1 MYVKTLELKNF
12 RNYEHLQMEF
22 DPRINLITGRNAQG
36 KTNLIEAVY
45 LISMGRSF
53 RPGRDSEMIRF
64 GQNEAVVKAEAVK
77 SFMDTRINICIN
89 RKSKKSIKKDGKQL
103 HKTSELLNNI
113 YIVAFTPEDLR
124 IVKDEPEK
132 RRAFVDKELAQ
143 IQPAYYLSLSRYKKV
158 LQQRNSILKEENI
171 CPSMLSLWD
180 AQLVQYGAQ
189 LMQMRQIFIDQL
201 STFSSRIH
209 DSITCGQESLEIQ
222 YASNVSYEKDLD
234 RQKEILKEA
243 LEQSLDTDRRMRT
256 TTRGPHKDDLRFL
269 VNGVNAR
276 KFGSQGQQ
284 RTCALSL
291 KLAELDFIKQETG
304 EAAILLL
311 DDVMSEL
318 DQSRR
323 AFLTDSLKENQIF
336 ITMTEA
342 EEDLIRAYGNPTVFQ
357 VKDGYINTI

>member
-1 MYVKTLELKNF
+1 MYVKKLELKNF
-12 RNYEHLQMEF
+12 RNYENLQMEF
-22 DPRINLITGRNAQG
+22 NPGINLITGRNAQG

-77 SFMDTRINICIN
+77 SLMDTRIDICIN

-132 RRAFVDKELAQ
+132 RRAFINKELAQ
-143 IQPAYYLSLSRYKKV
+143 IKPAYYLSLSRYKKV
-158 LQQRNSILKEENI
+158 LQQRNSCLKEEPLR
-171 CPSMLSLWD
+171 PSMLQLWD
-180 AQLVQYGAQ
+180 MQLVQYGAEI
-189 LMQMRQIFIDQL
+189 MQMRKAFIDQL
-201 STFSSRIH
+201 SVFSGKIH
-209 DSITCGQESLEIQ
+209 ESITCGQEKLDIQ
-222 YASNVSYEKDLD
+222 YASNVKYDPDKEK
-234 RQKEILKEA
+234 QMNILQEA
-243 LEQSLDTDRRMRT
+243 LEQSSETDRRMKT
-256 TTRGPHKDDLRFL
+256 TTRGPHKDDLRFM
-269 VNGVNAR
+269 VNGINAR

-304 EAAILLL
+304 ESAILLL

-323 AFLTDSLKENQIF
+323 AYLTDSLEENQIF

-342 EEDLIRAYGNPTVFQ
+342 EEELIRAYRHPAVFK
-357 VKDGYINTI
+357 VKDGHINTI

>member
-1 MYVKTLELKNF
+1 MYVKELELKNF
-12 RNYEHLQMEF
+12 RNYESLDLEF

-53 RPGRDSEMIRF
+53 RAGRDSEMIRF
-64 GQNEAVVKAEAVK
+64 GQNEALVRAEAVK
-77 SFMDTRINICIN
+77 AVMDTRIDISIS
-89 RKSKKSIKKDGKQL
+89 RKSKKYIKKDGKQL

-113 YIVAFTPEDLR
+113 FIVAFTPEDLR

-132 RRAFVDKELAQ
+132 RRRFIDKELAQ
-143 IQPAYYLSLSRYKKV
+143 IQPAYYLCLSRYKKV
-158 LQQRNSILKEENI
+158 LQQRNSCLKEI
-171 CPSMLSLWD
+171 PVRPSMLSLWD
-180 AQLVQYGAQ
+180 MQLVQYGAD
-189 LMQMRQIFIDQL
+189 MMRMRKAFIDRL
-201 STFSSRIH
+201 SVFSGKIH
-209 DSITCGQESLEIQ
+209 DSITNGQEKLDIQ
-222 YASNVSYEKDLD
+222 YESNVPYEEDASR
-234 RQKEILKEA
+234 RQERLIEA
-243 LEQSLDTDRRMRT
+243 LEKSRDTDIKMKT

-276 KFGSQGQQ
+276 KYGSQGQQ

-291 KLAELDFIKQETG
+291 KLAELDFIRQETG
-304 EAAILLL
+304 ETAILLL

-323 AFLTDSLKENQIF
+323 SYLIDSLEENQIF

-342 EEDLIRAYGNPTVFQ
+342 EEDLIRAYGHPTVFSVQ
-357 VKDGYINTI
+357 DGHVTLL